1 MNTFGLALATL
12 TSLSISIN
20 EPQPVIEVAQSSICD
35 RPVRQS
41 GIASYYS
48 DYYNG
53 RATASG
59 QLFNNSST
67 QAAHRTLAFGTRV
80 CVKDRHGNSTIV
92 TITDRGPF
100 VAGRVID
107 LSKASFV
114 SLAPLSQGLERVTL
128 HY

>member
-1 MNTFGLALATL
+1 MVALTTL
-12 TSLSISIN
+12 GFMG
-20 EPQPVIEVAQSSICD
+20 QGQASSICN

-53 RATASG
+53 RTTASG
-59 QLFNNSST
+59 QTFSNRST
-67 QAAHRTLAFGTRV
+67 QAAHRSLPFGTRV
-80 CVKDRHGNSTIV
+80 CVKDAHGNATIV

-107 LSKASFV
+107 LSKVSFNN
-114 SLAPLSQGLERVTL
+114 LAPLSQGLERVTL